1 MGDINERLSWI
12 SAERLKKDIVDNK
25 VDLFLKPPV
34 QDFGVLEFDKFDQ
47 IVQIGYDYAKP
58 LVEQWANE
66 NGYSN
71 AKA

>member
-47 IVQIGYDYAKP
+47 IVQIGYDYSKP

-66 NGYSN
+66 NGYSKT
-71 AKA
+71 KA